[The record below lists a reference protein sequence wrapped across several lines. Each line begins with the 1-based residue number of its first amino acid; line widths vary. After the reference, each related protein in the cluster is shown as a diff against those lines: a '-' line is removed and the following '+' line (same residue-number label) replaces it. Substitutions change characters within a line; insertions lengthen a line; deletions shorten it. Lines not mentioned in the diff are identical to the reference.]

1 MLGSQNS
8 IVGVSR
14 AAAVSGSIFL
24 VLLVSPTS
32 RLSLIPR
39 LLPLGSF
46 HPMQPVQ
53 LGSFG
58 SVDLSAAAN
67 DAKLQLDR
75 EKEEK
80 KEVARFR
87 IRIKDAVFVL

>member
-1 MLGSQNS
+1 
-8 IVGVSR
+8 
-14 AAAVSGSIFL
+14 
-24 VLLVSPTS
+24 
-32 RLSLIPR
+32 
-39 LLPLGSF
+39 
-46 HPMQPVQ
+46 MQPVQ